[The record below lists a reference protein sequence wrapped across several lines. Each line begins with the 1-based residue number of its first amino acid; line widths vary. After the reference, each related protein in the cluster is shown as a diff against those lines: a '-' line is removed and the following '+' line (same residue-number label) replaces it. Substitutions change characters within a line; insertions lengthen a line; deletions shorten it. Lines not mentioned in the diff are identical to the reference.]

1 VRPDEAATV
10 VLMTLTSFVLLG
22 AYYLLKTVREP
33 LVLLHGGAEMKLYLR
48 AAQAILM
55 LGVVHVY
62 GKLARRVGR
71 TTLLASVYL
80 FFIANLAI
88 FALLAR
94 AHVPIALP
102 FFLWVGV
109 FSYTSIAQFWALA
122 ADIYSDEQG
131 KRLFPIIGGG
141 SSVGAVA
148 GGLFARELVP
158 YGPFALM
165 ATSVVMLVG
174 CVLLIRWIEHRSR
187 GTVVVHAEA
196 EAPLSEESPWSLLA
210 RDRYL
215 WFIAGLVVLLNW
227 VNSSGEY
234 LLDRVVVEAAHD
246 VAAHGGNPTTYIGA
260 FKANYYA
267 WYNGIGLALQL
278 FAVSRIFALVGVRA
292 ALFVMPIFAL
302 GAYASAAA
310 LPVLAVMRL
319 VKIGENSLQ
328 YSLQDTTRNALFL
341 VATRVEKFVGKTFI
355 DTVAVRVGA
364 IMSTIMVAIGALLG
378 WSTRT
383 FAAINVGLA
392 AAWIGFAVLVA
403 REHRVRAREATAA
416 SAAPRTRP
424 SSPSPAPG
432 WGRTAPALRRGYS
445 RRSSGTTTCRTRP
458 WSSSRR
464 SRWARSR

>member
-1 VRPDEAATV
+1 MIELFAHPFSSYSWKVLIALWENGTPFTYRALRSGDEDSDARFEALWPAGKFPLLVDDGKPVMESSIIIEYLGRHHPGPVSLIPVDPDAALEVRKLDRIFDNYLMTPMQAIVGDALRGEGDRDAFGVTQAHAALDRAYAWLEAELAEREWATGDAFTLADCAAAPALFYADWVHPIGAEQATLRAYRARLLARVLRPFSKVRPDEAATV
-10 VLMTLTSFVLLG
+10 VLMTLTSFVLLS

-71 TTLLASVYL
+71 ATLLASVYL
-80 FFIANLAI
+80 FFIANLSI

-94 AHVPIALP
+94 AHVEIALP

-165 ATSVVMLVG
+165 ATAVVMLVG

-210 RDRYL
+210 R
-215 WFIAGLVVLLNW
+215 
-227 VNSSGEY
+227 
-234 LLDRVVVEAAHD
+234 
-246 VAAHGGNPTTYIGA
+246 
-260 FKANYYA
+260 
-267 WYNGIGLALQL
+267 
-278 FAVSRIFALVGVRA
+278 
-292 ALFVMPIFAL
+292 
-302 GAYASAAA
+302 
-310 LPVLAVMRL
+310 
-319 VKIGENSLQ
+319 
-328 YSLQDTTRNALFL
+328 
-341 VATRVEKFVGKTFI
+341 
-355 DTVAVRVGA
+355 
-364 IMSTIMVAIGALLG
+364 
-378 WSTRT
+378 
-383 FAAINVGLA
+383 
-392 AAWIGFAVLVA
+392 
-403 REHRVRAREATAA
+403 
-416 SAAPRTRP
+416 
-424 SSPSPAPG
+424 
-432 WGRTAPALRRGYS
+432 
-445 RRSSGTTTCRTRP
+445 
-458 WSSSRR
+458 
-464 SRWARSR
+464 

>member
-1 VRPDEAATV
+1 MDSQDFAHRLLARVLRPFSKVRPDEAATV

-174 CVLLIRWIEHRSR
+174 CVLLIR
-187 GTVVVHAEA
+187 
-196 EAPLSEESPWSLLA
+196 
-210 RDRYL
+210 
-215 WFIAGLVVLLNW
+215 
-227 VNSSGEY
+227 
-234 LLDRVVVEAAHD
+234 
-246 VAAHGGNPTTYIGA
+246 
-260 FKANYYA
+260 
-267 WYNGIGLALQL
+267 
-278 FAVSRIFALVGVRA
+278 
-292 ALFVMPIFAL
+292 
-302 GAYASAAA
+302 
-310 LPVLAVMRL
+310 
-319 VKIGENSLQ
+319 
-328 YSLQDTTRNALFL
+328 
-341 VATRVEKFVGKTFI
+341 
-355 DTVAVRVGA
+355 
-364 IMSTIMVAIGALLG
+364 
-378 WSTRT
+378 
-383 FAAINVGLA
+383 
-392 AAWIGFAVLVA
+392 
-403 REHRVRAREATAA
+403 
-416 SAAPRTRP
+416 
-424 SSPSPAPG
+424 
-432 WGRTAPALRRGYS
+432 
-445 RRSSGTTTCRTRP
+445 
-458 WSSSRR
+458 
-464 SRWARSR
+464 